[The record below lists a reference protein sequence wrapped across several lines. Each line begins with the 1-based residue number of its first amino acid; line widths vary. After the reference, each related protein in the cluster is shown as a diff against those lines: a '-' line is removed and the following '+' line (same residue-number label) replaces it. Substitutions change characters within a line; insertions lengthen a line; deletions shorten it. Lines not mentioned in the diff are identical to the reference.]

1 MFGSTPSDLLYLVSS
16 GWNNPVFLKINYS
29 TFAFFMAH
37 LFSEGYYPLSLLLNQ
52 LYIHYFL
59 MYVQEKNPIALQN
72 IA

>member
-1 MFGSTPSDLLYLVSS
+1 
-16 GWNNPVFLKINYS
+16 
-29 TFAFFMAH
+29 MAH